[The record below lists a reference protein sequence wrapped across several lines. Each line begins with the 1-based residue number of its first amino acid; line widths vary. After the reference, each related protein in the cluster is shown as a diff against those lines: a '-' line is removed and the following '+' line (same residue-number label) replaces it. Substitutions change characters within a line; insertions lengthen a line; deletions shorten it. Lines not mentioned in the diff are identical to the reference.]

1 VDSLT
6 QIVLGA
12 AVAEA
17 ALGKKIGNKALL
29 WGGIAGTIPDLDV
42 IYIQLIGGG
51 AIEEIVL
58 HRGIS
63 HSITFAFLMAPLLG
77 WVVNWLYRK
86 KNEANFLQW
95 TNLFFWAIF
104 THPLL
109 DCLTTYGTQL
119 FLPFSDYRVSIAT
132 VFVVDLFYTVP
143 FLLSVIALSFINR
156 TNGWRRKVNYFG
168 LGLSSAYLLT
178 GILNKYLVTEVFQKD
193 LASEPEKKE
202 LVFVGTTPLN
212 IALWYGI
219 AETDSAF
226 HIGYHSFFDESK
238 DVSWISF
245 QKNHELIADIE
256 DEYGVDRLKWFSDQ
270 LYVVT
275 QADQNTLN
283 FYTLKFGRTSF
294 KSTKPEDSF
303 AFYMQI
309 IRNEDGSLKYESIR
323 DTESLD
329 VKKQLSELYDRV
341 MGRPFINVV
350 SEQ

>member
-1 VDSLT
+1 MDSLT

-17 ALGKKIGNKALL
+17 TLGKKIGNKALL

-42 IYIQLIGGG
+42 VYIQLIGGG
-51 AIEEIVL
+51 AIDEIVL

-63 HSITFAFLMAPLLG
+63 HSITFAILMAPLLG

-109 DCLTTYGTQL
+109 DSLTTYGTQL

-156 TNGWRRKVNYFG
+156 TNGWRRKINYLG
-168 LGLSSAYLLT
+168 LGISSAYLLA
-178 GILNKYLVTEVFQKD
+178 GLLNKHLATDVFEKD
-193 LASEPEKKE
+193 LATESEKKE

-212 IALWYGI
+212 IALWYGV

-226 HIGYHSFFDESK
+226 YIGYHSFFDETE
-238 DVSWISF
+238 DVAWISF
-245 QKNHELIADIE
+245 QKNHQLIKDIE
-256 DEYGVDRLKWFSDQ
+256 DEYGVERLRWFSDQ
-270 LYVVT
+270 LYIVT
-275 QADQNTLN
+275 QTDQDTIN
-283 FYTLKFGRTSF
+283 FYTLKFGRTGSL
-294 KSTKPEDSF
+294 STKPENSF
-303 AFYMQI
+303 VFYFKI
-309 IRNEDGSLKYESIR
+309 IQNADGTLGYESIR
-323 DTESLD
+323 NTDGLD
-329 VKKQLSELYDRV
+329 VKKQLGGLFDRV
-341 MGRPFINVV
+341 MGKP
-350 SEQ
+350 SSGL